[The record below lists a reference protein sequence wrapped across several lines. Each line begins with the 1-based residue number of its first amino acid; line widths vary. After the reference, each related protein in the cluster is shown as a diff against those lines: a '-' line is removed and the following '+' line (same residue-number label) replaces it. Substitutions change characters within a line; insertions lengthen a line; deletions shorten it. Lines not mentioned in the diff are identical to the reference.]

1 MKNVNNNEPGENNE
15 PSGNNEPGGNNNN
28 EPGGNNNE
36 PHTERELELEKAVA
50 SLTEKVKEL
59 TAVNQKLYVRLGGEQ
74 HDDTRTDAEKTDDRL
89 RKFISSHFNRAT
101 LKEDE

>member
-1 MKNVNNNEPGENNE
+1 MANENENHENE
-15 PSGNNEPGGNNNN
+15 NQENEHDEGQ
-28 EPGGNNNE
+28 

>member
-1 MKNVNNNEPGENNE
+1 MANENENHENE
-15 PSGNNEPGGNNNN
+15 NHENEHD
-28 EPGGNNNE
+28 EDQ

-74 HDDTRTDAEKTDDRL
+74 HDDTRTDAEKNDDRL

>member
-1 MKNVNNNEPGENNE
+1 MANENENHENE
-15 PSGNNEPGGNNNN
+15 NHENEHDENQ
-28 EPGGNNNE
+28 
-36 PHTERELELEKAVA
+36 PHTEREIELEKAVA
-50 SLTEKVKEL
+50 ALTEKVKEL

-74 HDDTRTDAEKTDDRL
+74 HDDNRTDAEKTDDRL

>member
-1 MKNVNNNEPGENNE
+1 MANENNDNHENENQENEPDE
-15 PSGNNEPGGNNNN
+15 SQ
-28 EPGGNNNE
+28 

>member
-1 MKNVNNNEPGENNE
+1 MPNENNDNHE
-15 PSGNNEPGGNNNN
+15 NENQEN
-28 EPGGNNNE
+28 EHDEGQ
-36 PHTERELELEKAVA
+36 PHTERELELEQAVA
-50 SLTEKVKEL
+50 TLTEKVKEL

-89 RKFISSHFNRAT
+89 RKFIASHFNRAT

>member
-1 MKNVNNNEPGENNE
+1 MANENEHNENENQENE
-15 PSGNNEPGGNNNN
+15 QEENQ
-28 EPGGNNNE
+28 
-36 PHTERELELEKAVA
+36 PHTEREIELEKAVA

>member
-1 MKNVNNNEPGENNE
+1 MANENNE
-15 PSGNNEPGGNNNN
+15 NHENENHENEPDENQ
-28 EPGGNNNE
+28 
-36 PHTERELELEKAVA
+36 PHTEREIELEKSVA
-50 SLTEKVKEL
+50 ELTEKVKEL

>member
-1 MKNVNNNEPGENNE
+1 MANENNDSHE
-15 PSGNNEPGGNNNN
+15 NENQEN
-28 EPGGNNNE
+28 EHEENQ
-36 PHTERELELEKAVA
+36 PHTEREIELEKSVA
-50 SLTEKVKEL
+50 ELTEKVKEL

>member
-1 MKNVNNNEPGENNE
+1 MANENENHENE
-15 PSGNNEPGGNNNN
+15 NQENEQD
-28 EPGGNNNE
+28 ESQ
-36 PHTERELELEKAVA
+36 PHTEREIELEKAVA

-89 RKFISSHFNRAT
+89 RKFISSHFNRAI

>member
-1 MKNVNNNEPGENNE
+1 MANENNDNHE
-15 PSGNNEPGGNNNN
+15 NENHEN
-28 EPGGNNNE
+28 EHDENQ
-36 PHTERELELEKAVA
+36 PHTEREIELEKSVA
-50 SLTEKVKEL
+50 ELTEKVKEL

>member
-1 MKNVNNNEPGENNE
+1 MANENNDNHENENHENEHGENQ
-15 PSGNNEPGGNNNN
+15 
-28 EPGGNNNE
+28 

-59 TAVNQKLYVRLGGEQ
+59 TAVNQKLYVRLGGEK
-74 HDDTRTDAEKTDDRL
+74 HDDTRTDTEKTDDRL

>member
-1 MKNVNNNEPGENNE
+1 MANENNDNHE
-15 PSGNNEPGGNNNN
+15 NENHENGHDENQ
-28 EPGGNNNE
+28 

>member
-1 MKNVNNNEPGENNE
+1 MENENNHENENHENEPDE
-15 PSGNNEPGGNNNN
+15 SQ
-28 EPGGNNNE
+28 

>member
-1 MKNVNNNEPGENNE
+1 MANENENHENE
-15 PSGNNEPGGNNNN
+15 NHENEHD
-28 EPGGNNNE
+28 EDQ

-89 RKFISSHFNRAT
+89 RKLIASHFNRAT

>member
-1 MKNVNNNEPGENNE
+1 MANENENHENE
-15 PSGNNEPGGNNNN
+15 NHENEHD
-28 EPGGNNNE
+28 EDQ

-74 HDDTRTDAEKTDDRL
+74 HDDTRTDSEKTDDRL
-89 RKFISSHFNRAT
+89 RKFIASHFNRSA

>member
-1 MKNVNNNEPGENNE
+1 MVKEDNENHEKEDHENE
-15 PSGNNEPGGNNNN
+15 HDEDQ
-28 EPGGNNNE
+28 
-36 PHTERELELEKAVA
+36 PHTERELELEKSVA
-50 SLTEKVKEL
+50 ELTEKVKEL

-74 HDDTRTDAEKTDDRL
+74 HDDTRTDEEKTDDRL

>member
-1 MKNVNNNEPGENNE
+1 MSNENNDTHE
-15 PSGNNEPGGNNNN
+15 NENHEN
-28 EPGGNNNE
+28 EHSE
-36 PHTERELELEKAVA
+36 DQPHTERELELEKAVA

-89 RKFISSHFNRAT
+89 RKFIASHFNRAT

>member
-1 MKNVNNNEPGENNE
+1 MANENNE
-15 PSGNNEPGGNNNN
+15 NHENENTEN
-28 EPGGNNNE
+28 EHDENH
-36 PHTERELELEKAVA
+36 PHTEREIELEKSVA
-50 SLTEKVKEL
+50 ELTEKVKEL

-89 RKFISSHFNRAT
+89 RKFIASHFNRSA

>member
-1 MKNVNNNEPGENNE
+1 MANENENHENENQENEPDE
-15 PSGNNEPGGNNNN
+15 SQ
-28 EPGGNNNE
+28 

>member
-1 MKNVNNNEPGENNE
+1 MANENENHENE
-15 PSGNNEPGGNNNN
+15 NHENEHD
-28 EPGGNNNE
+28 EDQ

-59 TAVNQKLYVRLGGEQ
+59 TTVNQKLYVRLGGEQ

-89 RKFISSHFNRAT
+89 RKFIASHFNRAT

>member
-1 MKNVNNNEPGENNE
+1 MANENENHENE
-15 PSGNNEPGGNNNN
+15 NQENEQDENQ
-28 EPGGNNNE
+28 
-36 PHTERELELEKAVA
+36 PHTEREIELEKAVA

>member
-1 MKNVNNNEPGENNE
+1 MENENNHE
-15 PSGNNEPGGNNNN
+15 NENHEN
-28 EPGGNNNE
+28 EHGE
-36 PHTERELELEKAVA
+36 DQPHTERELELEKAVA

-59 TAVNQKLYVRLGGEQ
+59 TAINQKLYVRVGGEQ

-89 RKFISSHFNRAT
+89 RKFIASHFNRSA

>member
-1 MKNVNNNEPGENNE
+1 MENKNKPDENKPGENKPDENKPDE
-15 PSGNNEPGGNNNN
+15 GQ
-28 EPGGNNNE
+28 
-36 PHTERELELEKAVA
+36 PHTERELELEKSVA
-50 SLTEKVKEL
+50 ELTEKVKEL

>member
-1 MKNVNNNEPGENNE
+1 MENENNHE
-15 PSGNNEPGGNNNN
+15 NENHEN
-28 EPGGNNNE
+28 EHDE
-36 PHTERELELEKAVA
+36 DQPHTERELELEKAVA

-74 HDDTRTDAEKTDDRL
+74 HDDTRTEAEKTDDRL

>member
-1 MKNVNNNEPGENNE
+1 MANENENLENE
-15 PSGNNEPGGNNNN
+15 NHENEHD
-28 EPGGNNNE
+28 EDQ

-74 HDDTRTDAEKTDDRL
+74 HDDNRTDAEKTDDRL
-89 RKFISSHFNRAT
+89 RKFIASHFNRAT

>member
-1 MKNVNNNEPGENNE
+1 MSNENEHNENENQENE
-15 PSGNNEPGGNNNN
+15 QEENQ
-28 EPGGNNNE
+28 

-89 RKFISSHFNRAT
+89 RKFIASHFNRAT

>member
-1 MKNVNNNEPGENNE
+1 MANENKPDENKPGENKPNE
-15 PSGNNEPGGNNNN
+15 NQ
-28 EPGGNNNE
+28 
-36 PHTERELELEKAVA
+36 PHTEREIELEKAVA

-74 HDDTRTDAEKTDDRL
+74 HDDNRTDAEKTDDRL

>member
-1 MKNVNNNEPGENNE
+1 MASENNE
-15 PSGNNEPGGNNNN
+15 NHENENNEN
-28 EPGGNNNE
+28 EHDENH
-36 PHTERELELEKAVA
+36 PHTEREIELEKSVA
-50 SLTEKVKEL
+50 ELTEKVKEL

-89 RKFISSHFNRAT
+89 RKFIASHFNRSA

>member
-1 MKNVNNNEPGENNE
+1 MASENNE
-15 PSGNNEPGGNNNN
+15 NHENENNEN
-28 EPGGNNNE
+28 EHDENH
-36 PHTERELELEKAVA
+36 PHTERELELEQAVA
-50 SLTEKVKEL
+50 TLTEKVKEL

-89 RKFISSHFNRAT
+89 RKFIASHFNRAT

>member
-1 MKNVNNNEPGENNE
+1 MENENNNHENENHENE
-15 PSGNNEPGGNNNN
+15 PDESQ
-28 EPGGNNNE
+28 
-36 PHTERELELEKAVA
+36 PHTEREIELEKSVA
-50 SLTEKVKEL
+50 ELTEKVKEL

-101 LKEDE
+101 LKEEE

>member
-1 MKNVNNNEPGENNE
+1 MENENNNHENENQENE
-15 PSGNNEPGGNNNN
+15 HEENQ
-28 EPGGNNNE
+28 

-50 SLTEKVKEL
+50 TITEKVKEL

>member
-1 MKNVNNNEPGENNE
+1 MANENNDNPE
-15 PSGNNEPGGNNNN
+15 NENHEN
-28 EPGGNNNE
+28 EHDE
-36 PHTERELELEKAVA
+36 EQPHTERELELEKAVA

-89 RKFISSHFNRAT
+89 RKFIASHFNRSA

>member
-1 MKNVNNNEPGENNE
+1 MSNENNE
-15 PSGNNEPGGNNNN
+15 NHENENHEN
-28 EPGGNNNE
+28 EQYENQ

-50 SLTEKVKEL
+50 SLTDKVKEL

-89 RKFISSHFNRAT
+89 RKFIASHFNRAT

>member
-1 MKNVNNNEPGENNE
+1 MENENNHE
-15 PSGNNEPGGNNNN
+15 NENHEN
-28 EPGGNNNE
+28 EHDE
-36 PHTERELELEKAVA
+36 SQPHTEREIELEKAVA

-89 RKFISSHFNRAT
+89 RKFIASHFNRAT

>member
-1 MKNVNNNEPGENNE
+1 MSNENNE
-15 PSGNNEPGGNNNN
+15 NHENENHEN
-28 EPGGNNNE
+28 EQDENQ

-89 RKFISSHFNRAT
+89 RKFIASHFNRST